1 LCFAAVEG
9 LLYYIPALIRLALE
23 TMDTPQEQYL
33 DQLLFHLIRDGKDND
48 LVRACSQEQRAYVV
62 EFLAH
67 LMEQYSVQIDE
78 CTYADDLL
86 KAYDIWSG

>member
-1 LCFAAVEG
+1 VEG

-48 LVRACSQEQRAYVV
+48 LVRACSQEQRAFLAA
-62 EFLAH
+62 FLAH

-78 CTYADDLL
+78 SIFRSDDLL
-86 KAYDIWSG
+86 KAYDMWSAG